1 MKATTAIASLDRAI
15 AAYGQ
20 SVTLQRTAVDPA
32 TGGIT
37 VAAEVTCP
45 AAVRT
50 FGPQDLESGEVVEI
64 RVYLSPTYLGS
75 FGLPTR
81 DDRIL
86 INSDPSNIVQIAP
99 IYHDGSTLCRVNLLC
114 RG

>member
-1 MKATTAIASLDRAI
+1 MTPQIIIVRTDAAIAG
-15 AAYGQ
+15 YGQ

-37 VAAEVTCP
+37 VAEELTCP

-64 RVYLSPTYLGS
+64 RVVVSPTGLGS

-86 INSDPSNIVQIAP
+86 IDGNPSNITQIAP
-99 IYHDGSTLCRVNLLC
+99 RYYGGMLCRVNLLC

>member
-1 MKATTAIASLDRAI
+1 MTPQIIIARTDAAIAG
-15 AAYGQ
+15 YGQ

-64 RVYLSPTYLGS
+64 RVVVSPTGLGS

-81 DDRIL
+81 DDRIV
-86 INSDPSNIVQIAP
+86 IYADPSNIVQVAP
-99 IYHDGSTLCRVNLLC
+99 LYYGGQLCRVNLLC